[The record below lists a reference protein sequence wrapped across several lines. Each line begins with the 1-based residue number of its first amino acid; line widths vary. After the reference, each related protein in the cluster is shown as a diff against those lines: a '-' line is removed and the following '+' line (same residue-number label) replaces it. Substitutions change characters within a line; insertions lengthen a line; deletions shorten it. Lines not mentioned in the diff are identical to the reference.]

1 MSYLSKRNTASELL
15 GFTYPKLHSGKSWY
29 VDFYAIDPSTG
40 EMRRK
45 KYKLDGIKKITEKKR
60 RAAEIIEA
68 VTRQLRG
75 GWNPWV
81 NTQESRGF
89 TLLSD
94 VLSRYMEYIERKSR
108 KKTKHSYQSRVNILN
123 QYLSSCVFPIK
134 YAYQFD
140 GAFVNDFLDW
150 LYLDRGVSERTRN
163 NYRGWCYSFAEFL
176 VSRKYI
182 ESNPVDH
189 IPALDEK
196 KKFRKDLTPTMLKQ
210 MRQHLKRE
218 DKHFLL
224 ACYMEYFTFIRPTEL
239 SYLKVGDIS
248 LKDKTIFVSEDFSK
262 NKKSAKVALN
272 DTVLKLMIELE
283 VLSAPT
289 SYFLFGKHFKP
300 SPDRCNADQY
310 NRRWKKMREA
320 LGWSDE
326 YQFYSLKDSGIRDLA
341 NEQGVVVARDQARH
355 SDVSTTNR
363 YIQEQSMLVHSEV
376 KQFKGALEDEDPNK
390 ASEVAAG

>member
-1 MSYLSKRNTASELL
+1 MSSLRERNGASEML
-15 GFTYPKLHSGKSWY
+15 GFTYPKLHTGKKWFI
-29 VDFYAIDPSTG
+29 DFFAFDPASG
-40 EMRRK
+40 EMKRKKYHIDNIEKIGERRK
-45 KYKLDGIKKITEKKR
+45 KAT
-60 RAAEIIEA
+60 EIIA
-68 VTRQLRG
+68 VTLRKLRG

-89 TLLSD
+89 TLISD
-94 VLSRYMEYIERKSR
+94 CLDRYMEYIKRKSR

-123 QYLSSCVFPIK
+123 QYISSCVLPIK
-134 YAYQFD
+134 YAYQYD
-140 GAFVNDFLDW
+140 SAFVNDFLDW
-150 LYLDRGVSERTRN
+150 LYLDRGVTERTRN
-163 NYRGWCYSFAEFL
+163 NYRGWCYSFAEFM

-182 ESNPVDH
+182 DSNPVEH
-189 IPALDEK
+189 IAALDEK
-196 KKFRKDLTPTMLKQ
+196 KKFRKDLSPTMLKQ
-210 MRQHLKRE
+210 MSHYLKHE

-262 NKKSAKVALN
+262 NKRSAKVALN
-272 DTVLKLMIELE
+272 DTLLQLMTELG
-283 VLSAPT
+283 VTSAPAD
-289 SYFLFGKHFKP
+289 YFLFGRNFKP
-300 SPDRCNADQY
+300 SPNRCHADQY

-363 YIQEQSMLVHSEV
+363 YIQEHSMLVHDGV
-376 KQFKGALEDEDPNK
+376 KQFKGSLDDEDTPTD
-390 ASEVAAG
+390 S

>member
-1 MSYLSKRNTASELL
+1 MSSFRERNCVAEVL
-15 GFTYPKLHSGKSWY
+15 GFTYPKLHEGKKWFIDFFALDPISGKMKRKKY
-29 VDFYAIDPSTG
+29 HIDNIPKIG
-40 EMRRK
+40 ERRK
-45 KYKLDGIKKITEKKR
+45 K
-60 RAAEIIEA
+60 AAEIMA
-68 VTRQLRG
+68 VTLKKLRG

-94 VLSRYMEYIERKSR
+94 CLDRYMEYIERKSR
-108 KKTKHSYQSRVNILN
+108 TKTKHSYQSRVNILN
-123 QYLSSCVFPIK
+123 QYLSSCVLPIK

-140 GAFVNDFLDW
+140 GAFVNDYLDW

-176 VSRKYI
+176 VSRKYL

-196 KKFRKDLTPTMLKQ
+196 KKFRKDLSPTKLKQ
-210 MRQHLKRE
+210 MRQYLKRE
-218 DKHFLL
+218 DKYFLL
-224 ACYMEYFTFIRPTEL
+224 ACYMEYYTFIRPTEL

-248 LKDKTIFVSEDFSK
+248 LKEKTIFVSEDFSK

-272 DTVLKLMIELE
+272 DTLLKLMLELG
-283 VLSAPT
+283 VLSAPS
-289 SYFLFGKHFKP
+289 SYYLFGKNFKP

-363 YIQEQSMLVHSEV
+363 YIQENTMLVHSEV
-376 KQFKGALEDEDPNK
+376 KQFKGALDDDEDEK
-390 ASEVAAG
+390 APEVAAG

>member
-1 MSYLSKRNTASELL
+1 MSYLTKRNTATESL
-15 GFTYPKLHSGKSWY
+15 GFSYPKLHEGKIWY
-29 VDFYAIDPSTG
+29 VDFFALDPATG

-45 KYKLDGIKKITEKKR
+45 KFMLNNIPKKSERKR
-60 RAAEIIEA
+60 KAAEIIEV

-81 NTQESRGF
+81 NNQESRGF

-94 VLSRYMEYIERKSR
+94 VLARYMEYIERKSR
-108 KKTKHSYQSRVNILN
+108 TKTKHSYQSRVNILN
-123 QYLSSCVFPIK
+123 QYLASCVLPIK
-134 YAYQFD
+134 FAYQFD

-163 NYRGWCYSFAEFL
+163 NYRGWCYSFSEFL

-182 ESNPVDH
+182 ESNPVDN

-196 KKFRKDLTPTMLKQ
+196 KKHRKDLTPDQLKQ
-210 MRQHLKRE
+210 MRRYLQKE

-248 LKDKTIFVSEDFSK
+248 LKDKTVFVSEDFSK

-272 DTVLKLMIELE
+272 DTILKLMIELG
-283 VLSAPT
+283 VLSKPADH
-289 SYFLFGKHFKP
+289 FLFGKNFIP
-300 SPDRCNADQY
+300 SAERYNADQY

-320 LGWSDE
+320 LGWGDE

-363 YIQEQSMLVHSEV
+363 YIQEHNMLVHEEA
-376 KQFKGALEDEDPNK
+376 KQFKGALVEDD
-390 ASEVAAG
+390 A

>member
-1 MSYLSKRNTASELL
+1 MLYSTRTKTTSQLL
-15 GFTYPKLHSGKSWY
+15 GFTYPKLHTGKNWY
-29 VDFYAIDPSTG
+29 IDFYALDPATG

-45 KYKLDGIKKITEKKR
+45 KFMLDGLDKVSQKR
-60 RAAEIIEA
+60 RKAAEIIEQIM
-68 VTRQLRG
+68 RKLRE

-81 NTQESRGF
+81 NSQESRGF
-89 TLLSD
+89 TTLQDCLD
-94 VLSRYMEYIERKSR
+94 RYMEYVAKKSR
-108 KKTKHSYQSRVNILN
+108 SKTKHSYQSRVNILL
-123 QYLSSCVFPIK
+123 QYLSSCVLPIK

-140 GAFVNDFLDW
+140 GAFINDYLDW

-182 ESNPVDH
+182 ESNPVDS
-189 IPALDEK
+189 IPALNEK
-196 KKFRKDLTPTMLKQ
+196 KKHRKDLSPKMLQQMRSHLKQ
-210 MRQHLKRE
+210 N
-218 DKHFLL
+218 DKYFLL
-224 ACYMEYFTFIRPTEL
+224 ACLMEYYTFIRPTEL
-239 SYLKVGDIS
+239 SYLKVGDIN
-248 LKDKTIFVSEDFSK
+248 LKDKTVFVSEDFSK

-272 DTVLKLMIELE
+272 DTLIKLMIELE
-283 VLSAPT
+283 VLSKPT
-289 SYFLFGKHFKP
+289 HFFLFGKNFRP
-300 SPDRCNADQY
+300 AAERSNADQY

-363 YIQEQSMLVHSEV
+363 YIQEHNMQVHDEAKS
-376 KQFKGALEDEDPNK
+376 FKGALAEDE
-390 ASEVAAG
+390 A

>member
-1 MSYLSKRNTASELL
+1 MSYLTRRNTATEAL
-15 GFTYPKLHSGKSWY
+15 GFTYPRLHEGKNWY
-29 VDFYAIDPSTG
+29 VDFFALDPSTG
-40 EMRRK
+40 LMRRK
-45 KYKLDGIKKITEKKR
+45 KFMLNNLPKKSEKR
-60 RAAEIIEA
+60 RKAAEIIEA
-68 VTRQLRG
+68 ITRQLRT

-81 NTQESRGF
+81 NAQETRGF

-94 VLSRYMEYIERKSR
+94 VLERYMEYIERKAR
-108 KKTKHSYQSRVNILN
+108 AKTKHSYQSRVNILN
-123 QYLSSCVFPIK
+123 QYLSSCVLPIK

-140 GAFVNDFLDW
+140 GAFINDYLDW

-163 NYRGWCYSFAEFL
+163 NYRGWCFSFAEFL

-196 KKFRKDLTPTMLKQ
+196 KKHRKDLSPKMLQQMRSHLKQ
-210 MRQHLKRE
+210 N
-218 DKHFLL
+218 DKYFLL
-224 ACYMEYFTFIRPTEL
+224 ACLMEYYTFIRPTEL
-239 SYLKVGDIS
+239 SYLKVGDIN
-248 LKDKTIFVSEDFSK
+248 LKDKTVFVSEDFSK

-272 DTVLKLMIELE
+272 DTLIKLMIELE
-283 VLSAPT
+283 VLSKPT
-289 SYFLFGKHFKP
+289 HFFLFGKNFRP
-300 SPDRCNADQY
+300 AAERSNADQY

-363 YIQEQSMLVHSEV
+363 YIQEHNMQVHDEAKS
-376 KQFKGALEDEDPNK
+376 FKGALAEDE
-390 ASEVAAG
+390 A

>member
-1 MSYLSKRNTASELL
+1 MSCQKICSTAAEML
-15 GFTYPKLHSGKSWY
+15 GYTYPRLHEGKNWF
-29 VDFYAIDPSTG
+29 VDFFAFDPAEGRMKRKKFMLDSIPKKS
-40 EMRRK
+40 ERRK
-45 KYKLDGIKKITEKKR
+45 K
-60 RAAEIIEA
+60 AAEIIET
-68 VTRQLRG
+68 VTRKLRG

-89 TLLSD
+89 ILLSD
-94 VLSRYMEYIERKSR
+94 VISRYIGYIERKSR
-108 KKTKHSYQSRVNILN
+108 KKTMHTYLSRINILN
-123 QYLSSCVFPIK
+123 QYLSSCVLPIK

-140 GAFVNDFLDW
+140 SAFVNDFLDW

-163 NYRGWCYSFAEFL
+163 NYRGWCYGFAEFM

-182 ESNPVDH
+182 ENNPVEH
-189 IPALDEK
+189 IPQLDEK
-196 KKFRKDLTPTMLKQ
+196 KKIRKDLSPTMIKQ
-210 MRQHLKRE
+210 LSQYLKRE

-248 LKDKTIFVSEDFSK
+248 LKDRTVFVSEDFSK

-272 DTVLKLMIELE
+272 DTVMKLMIELG
-283 VLSAPT
+283 VFSAPT
-289 SYFLFGKHFKP
+289 SYFLFGKNFIP
-300 SPDRCNADQY
+300 SLERCNADQY

-355 SDVSTTNR
+355 RDISTTNR
-363 YIQEQSMLVHSEV
+363 YIQENSLLVHSEV
-376 KQFKGALEDEDPNK
+376 KQFKGALDDSD
-390 ASEVAAG
+390 ASEEEEVAS

>member
-1 MSYLSKRNTASELL
+1 MSSFRERNRAAELF
-15 GFTYPKLHSGKSWY
+15 GFTYPKLHTGKKWFI
-29 VDFYAIDPSTG
+29 DFFALDPLTG
-40 EMRRK
+40 TMRRK
-45 KYKLDGIKKITEKKR
+45 KYHIDNIEKIGER
-60 RAAEIIEA
+60 RKYAAELIAI
-68 VTRQLRG
+68 TLKKLRS

-89 TLLSD
+89 TFLSD
-94 VLSRYMEYIERKSR
+94 CLTRYMEYIERKSR
-108 KKTKHSYQSRVNILN
+108 TKTKHSYQSRVNILN
-123 QYLSSCVFPIK
+123 QYLSSCVLPIK

-140 GAFVNDFLDW
+140 GAFVNDYLDW

-182 ESNPVDH
+182 ETNPVDH

-196 KKFRKDLTPTMLKQ
+196 KKHRKDLSPTKLQQ
-210 MRQHLKRE
+210 MRRHLQKE
-218 DKHFLL
+218 DKFFLL

-248 LKDKTIFVSEDFSK
+248 LKDKTVFVSEDFSK

-272 DTVLKLMIELE
+272 DTIIKLMIELG
-283 VLSAPT
+283 VLSKPAT
-289 SYFLFGKHFKP
+289 FFLFGKNFRP
-300 SPDRCNADQY
+300 AAERSNADQY

-320 LGWSDE
+320 LGWGDE

-341 NEQGVVVARDQARH
+341 NEEGVVVARDQARH

-363 YIQEQSMLVHSEV
+363 YIQEHNMQVHDEA
-376 KQFKGALEDEDPNK
+376 KQFKGALVEED
-390 ASEVAAG
+390 A

>member
-1 MSYLSKRNTASELL
+1 MLYSTRTKTTSQLL
-15 GFTYPKLHSGKSWY
+15 GFTYPKLHTGKNWY
-29 VDFYAIDPSTG
+29 IDFYALDPATG

-45 KYKLDGIKKITEKKR
+45 KFMLDGLDKVSQKR
-60 RAAEIIEA
+60 RKAAEIIEQIM
-68 VTRQLRG
+68 RKLRE

-81 NTQESRGF
+81 NSQESRAF
-89 TLLSD
+89 TTLQDCLD
-94 VLSRYMEYIERKSR
+94 RYMEYVAKKSR
-108 KKTKHSYQSRVNILN
+108 SKTKHSYQSRVNILL
-123 QYLSSCVFPIK
+123 QYLSSCVLPIK

-140 GAFVNDFLDW
+140 GAFINDYLDW

-182 ESNPVDH
+182 ESNPVDS
-189 IPALDEK
+189 IPALNEK
-196 KKFRKDLTPTMLKQ
+196 KKHRKDLSPKMLQQMRSHLKQ
-210 MRQHLKRE
+210 N
-218 DKHFLL
+218 DKYFLL
-224 ACYMEYFTFIRPTEL
+224 ACLMEYYTFIRPTEL
-239 SYLKVGDIS
+239 SYLKVGDIN
-248 LKDKTIFVSEDFSK
+248 LKDKTVFVSEDFSK

-272 DTVLKLMIELE
+272 DTLIKLMIELE
-283 VLSAPT
+283 VLSKPT
-289 SYFLFGKHFKP
+289 HFFLFGKNFRP
-300 SPDRCNADQY
+300 AAERSNADQY

-363 YIQEQSMLVHSEV
+363 YIQEHNMQVHDEAKS
-376 KQFKGALEDEDPNK
+376 FKGALAEDE
-390 ASEVAAG
+390 A

>member
-1 MSYLSKRNTASELL
+1 MLSSKLRYTTEAMIGYSY
-15 GFTYPKLHSGKSWY
+15 PQLHTGKKWY
-29 VDFYAIDPSTG
+29 IDFYAFDPVLG

-45 KYKLDGIKKITEKKR
+45 KFMLNGIKSLRERKRKATELL
-60 RAAEIIEA
+60 EA
-68 VTRQLRG
+68 LMHQLRD

-81 NTQESRGF
+81 NAQESRGF
-89 TLLSD
+89 TLLSE
-94 VLSRYMEYIERKSR
+94 VLDRYMEYIERKSR
-108 KKTKHSYQSRVNILN
+108 TKTKHSYQSRVNILN
-123 QYLSSCVFPIK
+123 QYLSSCVLPIK

-140 GAFVNDFLDW
+140 GAFVNDYLDW

-182 ESNPVDH
+182 ETNPVDH

-196 KKFRKDLTPTMLKQ
+196 KKHRKDLSPTKLQQ
-210 MRQHLKRE
+210 MRRHLQKE
-218 DKHFLL
+218 DKFFLL

-248 LKDKTIFVSEDFSK
+248 LKDKTVFVSEDFSK

-272 DTVLKLMIELE
+272 DTIIKLMIELD
-283 VLSAPT
+283 VLSKPT
-289 SYFLFGKHFKP
+289 NFFLFGKNFRP
-300 SPDRCNADQY
+300 AAERSNADQY

-355 SDVSTTNR
+355 TDVSTTNR
-363 YIQEQSMLVHSEV
+363 YIQEHNMQVHDEA
-376 KQFKGALEDEDPNK
+376 KQFKGALVEED
-390 ASEVAAG
+390 V

>member
-1 MSYLSKRNTASELL
+1 MLSSRSAKTTPQLV
-15 GFTYPKLHSGKSWY
+15 GFTYPKLHTGKNWY
-29 VDFYAIDPSTG
+29 VDFYAFDPATG

-45 KYKLDGIKKITEKKR
+45 KFMLDGITKIAEKR
-60 RAAEIIEA
+60 RKAAEIIEQIM
-68 VTRQLRG
+68 RQLRE

-81 NTQESRGF
+81 NTQESRSF
-89 TLLSD
+89 TTLQDCLD
-94 VLSRYMEYIERKSR
+94 RYMEYVAKKSR
-108 KKTKHSYQSRVNILN
+108 TKTKHSYQSRVNILL
-123 QYLSSCVFPIK
+123 QYLSSCVLPIK

-140 GAFVNDFLDW
+140 GAFVNDYLDW

-196 KKFRKDLTPTMLKQ
+196 RKHRKDLSPTKLKQ
-210 MRQHLKRE
+210 MRQYLKRE
-218 DKHFLL
+218 DKPFLL

-239 SYLKVGDIS
+239 SYLKVGDINI
-248 LKDKTIFVSEDFSK
+248 KEKTIFVSEDFSK

-272 DTVLKLMIELE
+272 DTLLKLMIELG
-283 VLSAPT
+283 VLSRPT
-289 SYFLFGKHFKP
+289 NYYLFGKGFMP
-300 SPDRCNADQY
+300 SPERCNPDQY

-320 LGWSDE
+320 LGWGDE

-363 YIQEQSMLVHSEV
+363 YIQENSMLVHNEV
-376 KQFKGALEDEDPNK
+376 KQFTGAMVEE
-390 ASEVAAG
+390 EVSS

>member
-1 MSYLSKRNTASELL
+1 ML
-15 GFTYPKLHSGKSWY
+15 GFTYPKLHTGKKWFI
-29 VDFYAIDPSTG
+29 DFFAFDPASG
-40 EMRRK
+40 EMKRKKYHIDNIEKIGERRK
-45 KYKLDGIKKITEKKR
+45 KAT
-60 RAAEIIEA
+60 EIIA
-68 VTRQLRG
+68 VTLRKLRE

-89 TLLSD
+89 TLISD
-94 VLSRYMEYIERKSR
+94 CLDRYMEYIKRKSR

-123 QYLSSCVFPIK
+123 QYISSCVLPIK
-134 YAYQFD
+134 YAYQYD
-140 GAFVNDFLDW
+140 SAFVNDFLDW
-150 LYLDRGVSERTRN
+150 LYLDRGVTERTRN
-163 NYRGWCYSFAEFL
+163 NYRGWCYSFAEFM

-182 ESNPVDH
+182 DSNPVEH
-189 IPALDEK
+189 IAALDEK
-196 KKFRKDLTPTMLKQ
+196 KKFRKDLSPTMLKQ
-210 MRQHLKRE
+210 MSHYLKHE

-262 NKKSAKVALN
+262 NKRSAKVALN
-272 DTVLKLMIELE
+272 DTLLQLMTELG
-283 VLSAPT
+283 VTSAPAD
-289 SYFLFGKHFKP
+289 YFLFGRNFKP
-300 SPDRCNADQY
+300 SPNRCHADQY

-320 LGWSDE
+320 LGWSEE

-363 YIQEQSMLVHSEV
+363 YIQENSMLVHSEV
-376 KQFKGALEDEDPNK
+376 RQFKGALDEDEEPEVE
-390 ASEVAAG
+390 EVAS

>member
-1 MSYLSKRNTASELL
+1 MSSLRERNGASEML
-15 GFTYPKLHSGKSWY
+15 GFTYPKLHTGKKWFI
-29 VDFYAIDPSTG
+29 DFFAFDPASG
-40 EMRRK
+40 EMKRKKYHIDNIEKIGERRK
-45 KYKLDGIKKITEKKR
+45 KAT
-60 RAAEIIEA
+60 EIIA
-68 VTRQLRG
+68 VTLRKLRG

-89 TLLSD
+89 TLISD
-94 VLSRYMEYIERKSR
+94 CLDRYMEYIKRKSR

-123 QYLSSCVFPIK
+123 QYISSCVLPIK
-134 YAYQFD
+134 YAYQYD
-140 GAFVNDFLDW
+140 SAFVNDFLDW
-150 LYLDRGVSERTRN
+150 LYLDRGVTERTRN
-163 NYRGWCYSFAEFL
+163 NYRGWCYSFAEFM

-182 ESNPVDH
+182 DSNPVEH
-189 IPALDEK
+189 IAALDEK
-196 KKFRKDLTPTMLKQ
+196 KKFRKDLSPTMLKQ
-210 MRQHLKRE
+210 MSHYLKHE

-262 NKKSAKVALN
+262 NKRSAKVALN
-272 DTVLKLMIELE
+272 DTLLQLMTELG
-283 VLSAPT
+283 VTSAPAD
-289 SYFLFGKHFKP
+289 YFLFGRNFKP
-300 SPDRCNADQY
+300 SPNRCHADQY

-320 LGWSDE
+320 LGWSEE

-363 YIQEQSMLVHSEV
+363 YIQENSMLVHSEV
-376 KQFKGALEDEDPNK
+376 RQFKGALDEDEEPEVE
-390 ASEVAAG
+390 EVAS

>member
-1 MSYLSKRNTASELL
+1 MSYQKKCSTAAEML
-15 GFTYPKLHSGKSWY
+15 GYTYPRLHEGKNWF
-29 VDFYAIDPSTG
+29 VDFFAFDPATG
-40 EMRRK
+40 QMRRK
-45 KYKLDGIKKITEKKR
+45 KYMLDGIPKKSERKR
-60 RAAEIIEA
+60 KAAEIIET
-68 VTRQLRG
+68 VTHQLRG

-94 VLSRYMEYIERKSR
+94 VLERYMEYVDKKARS
-108 KKTKHSYQSRVNILN
+108 KTKHTYQSRVNILN
-123 QYLSSCVFPIK
+123 QYLSSCVVPIK

-140 GAFVNDFLDW
+140 GAFINDYLDW
-150 LYLDRGVSERTRN
+150 LYLDRGVTERTRN
-163 NYRGWCYSFAEFL
+163 NYRGWCYSFAEFM

-196 KKFRKDLTPTMLKQ
+196 KKHRKDLSPTKLKQ
-210 MRQHLKRE
+210 MRQYLKRE
-218 DKHFLL
+218 DKCFLL
-224 ACYMEYFTFIRPTEL
+224 ACYMEYYTFIRPTEL

-272 DTVLKLMIELE
+272 DTVLKLMVELG
-283 VLSAPT
+283 VFAHPS
-289 SYFLFGKHFKP
+289 SYFLFGKDFRP
-300 SPDRCNADQY
+300 APERCNADQY

-363 YIQEQSMLVHSEV
+363 YIQEHSMLVHDGV
-376 KQFKGALEDEDPNK
+376 KNFKGSLDDEEMPTD
-390 ASEVAAG
+390 S

>member
-1 MSYLSKRNTASELL
+1 MSCPTKRNTASELL
-15 GFTYPKLHSGKSWY
+15 GFTYPKLHTGKSWY
-29 VDFYAIDPSTG
+29 VDFYATDPTSG

-45 KYKLDGIKKITEKKR
+45 KYKLDGLKKISEKKR

-68 VTRQLRG
+68 VTRQLRS

-108 KKTKHSYQSRVNILN
+108 KKTKHSYQSRVNIFN
-123 QYLSSCVFPIK
+123 QYLSSCVLPIK

-140 GAFVNDFLDW
+140 GAFVNDYLDW

-163 NYRGWCYSFAEFL
+163 NYRGWCYSFGEFL

-182 ESNPVDH
+182 DSNPVDH

-196 KKFRKDLTPTMLKQ
+196 KKHRKDLTPKMLKQ
-210 MRQHLKRE
+210 MRAQLNRE

-248 LKDKTIFVSEDFSK
+248 IKDKTIFVSEDFSK

-272 DTVLKLMIELE
+272 DTLLKLMIELG
-283 VLSAPT
+283 VLSAPS

-320 LGWSDE
+320 LGWGDE

-363 YIQEQSMLVHSEV
+363 YIQENSLLVHSEV
-376 KQFKGALEDEDPNK
+376 KQFKGALEDDEQEQE
-390 ASEVAAG
+390 ASAS

>member
-1 MSYLSKRNTASELL
+1 MSYLTKRNTATESL
-15 GFTYPKLHSGKSWY
+15 GFSYPKLHEGKIWY
-29 VDFYAIDPSTG
+29 VDFFALDPATG

-45 KYKLDGIKKITEKKR
+45 KFMLNNIPKKSERKR
-60 RAAEIIEA
+60 KAAEIIEV
-68 VTRQLRG
+68 VTRKLRR

-81 NTQESRGF
+81 NNQESRGF

-94 VLSRYMEYIERKSR
+94 VLARYMEYIERKSR
-108 KKTKHSYQSRVNILN
+108 TKTKHSYQSRVNILN
-123 QYLSSCVFPIK
+123 QYLASCVLPIK
-134 YAYQFD
+134 FAYQFD

-163 NYRGWCYSFAEFL
+163 NYRGWCYSFSEFL

-182 ESNPVDH
+182 ESNPVDN

-196 KKFRKDLTPTMLKQ
+196 KKHRKDLTPDQLKQ
-210 MRQHLKRE
+210 MRRYLQKE

-248 LKDKTIFVSEDFSK
+248 LKDKTVFVSEDFSK

-283 VLSAPT
+283 VLSKPADH
-289 SYFLFGKHFKP
+289 FLFGKNFIP
-300 SPDRCNADQY
+300 SAERYNADQY

-320 LGWSDE
+320 LGWGDE

-363 YIQEQSMLVHSEV
+363 YIQEHNMLVHEEA
-376 KQFKGALEDEDPNK
+376 KQFKGALVEDD
-390 ASEVAAG
+390 A

>member
-1 MSYLSKRNTASELL
+1 MSSFKERNCAAEVL
-15 GFTYPKLHSGKSWY
+15 GFTYPKLHEGKKWF
-29 VDFYAIDPSTG
+29 VDFFALDPVSG

-45 KYKLDGIKKITEKKR
+45 KYHIDNIPKIGERRKK
-60 RAAEIIEA
+60 AAEIIA
-68 VTRQLRG
+68 VTLKKLRD

-123 QYLSSCVFPIK
+123 QYLSSCLLPIK

-163 NYRGWCYSFAEFL
+163 NYRGWCYSFSEFL

-196 KKFRKDLTPTMLKQ
+196 KKLRKDLTPTMLKQ

-272 DTVLKLMIELE
+272 DTLLKLMIELG
-283 VLSAPT
+283 VPSAPS
-289 SYFLFGKHFKP
+289 SYYLFGKNFKP

-363 YIQEQSMLVHSEV
+363 YIQEHSMLVHSEV
-376 KQFKGALEDEDPNK
+376 KKFKGALEDEDPDK
-390 ASEVAAG
+390 ASEIAAG

>member
-1 MSYLSKRNTASELL
+1 MSYLTRRNTATEAL
-15 GFTYPKLHSGKSWY
+15 GFTYPRLHEGKNWY
-29 VDFYAIDPSTG
+29 VDFFAFDPSTG
-40 EMRRK
+40 LMRRK
-45 KYKLDGIKKITEKKR
+45 KFMLNNLPKKSEKR
-60 RAAEIIEA
+60 RKAAEIIEA
-68 VTRQLRG
+68 ITRQLRT

-81 NTQESRGF
+81 NAQETRGF

-94 VLSRYMEYIERKSR
+94 VLERYMEYIERKAR
-108 KKTKHSYQSRVNILN
+108 AKTKHSYQSRVNILN
-123 QYLSSCVFPIK
+123 QYLSSCVLPIK

-140 GAFVNDFLDW
+140 GAFINDYLDW

-163 NYRGWCYSFAEFL
+163 NYRGWCFSFAEFL

-196 KKFRKDLTPTMLKQ
+196 KKHRKDLSPKMLQQMRSHLKQ
-210 MRQHLKRE
+210 N
-218 DKHFLL
+218 DKYFLL
-224 ACYMEYFTFIRPTEL
+224 ACLMEYYTFIRPTEL
-239 SYLKVGDIS
+239 SYLKVGDIN
-248 LKDKTIFVSEDFSK
+248 LKDKTVFVSEDFSK

-272 DTVLKLMIELE
+272 DTLIKLMIELE
-283 VLSAPT
+283 VLSKPT
-289 SYFLFGKHFKP
+289 HFFLFGKNFRP
-300 SPDRCNADQY
+300 AAERSNADQY

-363 YIQEQSMLVHSEV
+363 YIQEHNMQVHDEAKS
-376 KQFKGALEDEDPNK
+376 FKGALAEDE
-390 ASEVAAG
+390 A